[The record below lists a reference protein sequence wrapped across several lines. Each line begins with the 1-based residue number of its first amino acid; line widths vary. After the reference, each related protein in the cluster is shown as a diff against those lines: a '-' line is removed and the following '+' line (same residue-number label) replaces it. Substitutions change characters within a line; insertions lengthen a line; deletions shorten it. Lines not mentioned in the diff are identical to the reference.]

1 MTLIVIKYIN
11 NKHFRA
17 TISDVCGSDTLN
29 TEEAKLVAAMEEVLC
44 CEKLH
49 DDGHESDIVM
59 NRSVPSIE
67 TPPVNTE
74 VVSTCVSEGI
84 IEVTDS
90 T

>member
-1 MTLIVIKYIN
+1 M
-11 NKHFRA
+11 
-17 TISDVCGSDTLN
+17 
-29 TEEAKLVAAMEEVLC
+29 AAMEEVLC

-59 NRSVPSIE
+59 SRNVPSTE